1 MWARGPPGSEP
12 PPRLEERPQETATFE
27 SSPPTG
33 MDLANIN
40 EPEDLNVP
48 ADPDKVD
55 VSAPVA
61 GPLVDEEVLIR
72 PSAAALETAGEI
84 LDEIVAS
91 ASGGEETTN
100 QQRELTAEEFPE
112 LASELENYEQI
123 EEPLDDDDDAPVGV
137 PAPSEPSPLGRVA
150 AAKETVRSED
160 ELNRMR
166 LQDEDAGGD
175 AIVID
180 IVGGGLDA
188 RAARATIMPNVDVT
202 GVFDDVVVGVEGGGK
217 GGGDAQN
224 LSIFGSPI
232 EGVESESDTD
242 LRGSPKPTA
251 AALEGARG
259 ERVDDF
265 ELAEPVPVLS
275 SAEEQRLRSEAHNR
289 MLQAAFGAP
298 PEVRVDDSSYGAARG
313 PAVSGDGLL
322 GAPAGPGAPAPASS
336 RRPEKTW
343 PSGYPPVPP
352 HGAPGFASKTPD
364 YGTPLPTPSAS
375 VEGEKTPDPLLVD
388 EGAIDWLIGTGTFA
402 SSKNTFKRFF

>member
-12 PPRLEERPQETATFE
+12 SPRLEQRPQETTTFE

-33 MDLANIN
+33 MDLANIK
-40 EPEDLNVP
+40 EPNVVP
-48 ADPDKVD
+48 ADADKAD
-55 VSAPVA
+55 VSAPA
-61 GPLVDEEVLIR
+61 ASGLVDHVLIR

-84 LDEIVAS
+84 LDEIVLAS
-91 ASGGEETTN
+91 ASGGPRE
-100 QQRELTAEEFPE
+100 ELTPANFPE
-112 LASELENYEQI
+112 LASELENHEQI
-123 EEPLDDDDDAPVGV
+123 YEPLDDDDEDDALA
-137 PAPSEPSPLGRVA
+137 PAPSEPAPLGRVA
-150 AAKETVRSED
+150 AAAEAVRRSED
-160 ELNRMR
+160 EPNRLR

-175 AIVID
+175 AIVNKD
-180 IVGGGLDA
+180 IRVVGGGVS
-188 RAARATIMPNVDVT
+188 AARATIMPNVDVT